1 MSLLDD
7 FHKAEKALFDHVGF
21 DPKLASL
28 PIEDSAG
35 LFWMVEGDM
44 VFYADTIEAWIA
56 DAETPITAKLAWRE
70 AYRFS
75 RNSALFDAFAG
86 EFGLTPEQVDDLF
99 VLAQS
104 KVV

>member
-44 VFYADTIEAWIA
+44 VFYADTIEEVVNKNGGCCEVQLT
-56 DAETPITAKLAWRE
+56 DFGFESNT
-70 AYRFS
+70 Y
-75 RNSALFDAFAG
+75 AG
-86 EFGLTPEQVDDLF
+86 EQYTMLITLPDHCEQPF
-99 VLAQS
+99 CS
-104 KVV
+104 FFENTHKVEV